1 MNRLIQWFV
10 ENPIAANL
18 LMALILIGGG
28 LSVANTNKE
37 VFPGALANSIEIS
50 VPYPGAG
57 PREVE
62 EQICIRIEEAL
73 ASLDGIK
80 EISSRAR
87 QNGGTVIVEVA
98 GGYDTQ
104 RLLNNVKTKVDSI
117 DTFPVNAERPQV
129 RERLFQ
135 SELMSLALYG
145 EVDERALKETAQW
158 IRDEMALLP
167 SVSIVEV
174 DTTRADELSVE
185 ISEDTLRQYNLTFDQ
200 VVSAIRRASVNLP
213 AGLIRSEQ
221 GDIQIQTRG
230 QAYTAAEFGA
240 IVISTLE
247 SGAQLYLRDV
257 ATITD
262 GFTETDFIA
271 RFQGKP
277 AVFIELY
284 VTENPDVLAS
294 ADSVQQYMHDVQN
307 RLPAGMALEISRD
320 WSKVFKGRLDLLTS
334 NAASGLVLVFVVLML
349 FLRPA
354 LALWVCAGISVAF
367 AGAMWF
373 MPSLGVSFN
382 MLSLFAFLLI
392 LGIVVDDA
400 IIVGESIYTAQQK
413 GMQGNASAASGAKQ
427 VAGPVFFAVVSTMI
441 FFVPMLF
448 IPNELGDIVYPI
460 PVIVIACLAF
470 SLVESMLIL
479 PAHLAHLK
487 PERPAKSYPMQKL
500 AQVRGFFA
508 DKLAHC
514 AANYYHPF
522 IVRCLKNVSVPI
534 ATFVALFVVVMAM
547 YNAGVVKQSFMP
559 QVPSDFVRAAITLED
574 GLPFEY
580 SRAVQTRVEQAAEQL
595 KADPKLI
602 AANEGSSEFIK
613 SVESWATPTSIR
625 VRLALVN
632 AETREVSSRAVAER
646 WRELIGAVDKSIDVD
661 VGFTINARDKAIR
674 LRVSISE
681 NDLDRQQQALD
692 AVKEALARY
701 PGVKDVKDSLQTAR
715 SELELSL
722 KPDAELL
729 GVGLQDVAGQ
739 VRQGFYGAEAQ
750 RIPRGKEDVR
760 VMVRYPAAERES
772 VDHLQSIRI
781 RTGSGV
787 AVPLETVAEIDFV
800 KGFSEI
806 NRVDRQRAN
815 SVTAELESDNSAE
828 AFAIVEDLMARN
840 GDQWRREF
848 TGFRLEVDGDMKA
861 QNEFMQELIRD
872 FFISLLVIY
881 ALMAVAF
888 KSYGQPLLVM
898 SAIPF
903 GFMGAVLGHWL
914 MQREVSMLSMLG
926 FLACSGVV
934 VNDNLVLI
942 DRINHM
948 RKQGM
953 AVLQAVAE
961 AGAARFR
968 AIVLTSLTTFIGLVP
983 IMAETSV
990 QARFLIPMVISLAF
1004 GVLLA
1009 STVTLILVPC
1019 LYLGGHRLK
1028 HGSRALAQRLGWLE
1042 GDEPAPEAHSDGKA

>member
-1 MNRLIQWFV
+1 MSRLIQWFV
-10 ENPIAANL
+10 ENPVAANL
-18 LMALILIGGG
+18 LMLLILIGGG

-37 VFPGALANSIEIS
+37 VFPGALANSIEIT

-87 QNGGTVIVEVA
+87 QNSGTVIVEVA

-117 DTFPVNAERPQV
+117 TTFPTNIERPQV

-158 IRDEMALLP
+158 IRDELALLP
-167 SVSIVEV
+167 SVSIVQV
-174 DTTRADELSVE
+174 DATRPDEMAIELS
-185 ISEDTLRQYNLTFDQ
+185 EDSLRQYNLTFDQ
-200 VVSAIRRASVNLP
+200 VVSAIRRASLNVP
-213 AGLIRSEQ
+213 AGVVKSKQ
-221 GDIQIQTRG
+221 GDFQIQTRG
-230 QAYTAAEFGA
+230 QAYTASAFGDV
-240 IVISTLE
+240 VIATLD

-284 VTENPDVLAS
+284 VTENPNVLAS
-294 ADSVQQYMHDVQN
+294 AESVQRYMTDVKA
-307 RLPAGMALEISRD
+307 RLPAGMELEISRD
-320 WSKVFKGRLDLLTS
+320 WSKVFKGRLNLLTS
-334 NAASGLVLVFVVLML
+334 NALSGLVLVFVVLML

-400 IIVGESIYTAQQK
+400 IIVGESIYTSQQH
-413 GMQGNASAASGAKQ
+413 GLRGNASAAGGAKL
-427 VAGPVFFAVVSTMI
+427 VAGPVFFAVISTMI

-448 IPNELGDIVYPI
+448 IPNQLGDIVYPI

-470 SLVESMLIL
+470 SLVESLLIL

-487 PERPAKSYPMQKL
+487 PERPPVSAPMKKL
-500 AQVRGFFA
+500 AQLRAFFA
-508 DKLAHC
+508 NSLARIAQHH
-514 AANYYHPF
+514 YQPF
-522 IVRCLKNVSVPI
+522 IVRCLQRVSIPI
-534 ATFVALFVVVMAM
+534 ATFVALFVVVMAIYM
-547 YNAGVVKQSFMP
+547 SGVVRQSFMP
-559 QVPSDFVRAAITLED
+559 QVPSDFIRAAVTLED
-574 GLPFEY
+574 GLPFDY
-580 SRAVQTRVEQAAEQL
+580 SQTVQQRIERAAEEL
-595 KADPKLI
+595 KKDTELI
-602 AANEGSSEFIK
+602 AANGGSDHFIR
-613 SVESWATPTSIR
+613 SIESWATPTSVR
-625 VRLALVN
+625 VRLALVD
-632 AETREVSSRAVAER
+632 AETRAVSSRAVAQR
-646 WRELIGAVDKSIDVD
+646 WRQIIGTVDKSLDVD

-674 LRVSISE
+674 LRVAINE

-692 AVKEALARY
+692 AVKTALARY
-701 PGVKDVKDSLQTAR
+701 PGVLDVKDSLQTAR

-729 GVGLQDVAGQ
+729 GVGLQDVAQ
-739 VRQGFYGAEAQ
+739 QIRQGFYGAEAQ

-760 VMVRYPAAERES
+760 VMVRYPRVERDS
-772 VDHLQSIRI
+772 VDQLQQIRI
-781 RTGSGV
+781 RTNSG
-787 AVPLETVAEIDFV
+787 AQVPLETVAQVEFV

-806 NRVDRQRAN
+806 NRVDRQRSN
-815 SVTAELESDNSAE
+815 SVTAELDSDNSAE
-828 AFAIVEDLMARN
+828 AFAIVQDLMARN
-840 GDQWRREF
+840 GDEWRREF
-848 TGFRLEVDGDMKA
+848 VGFRLEVAGDMKA
-861 QNEFMQELIRD
+861 QNEFMSELLRD

-888 KSYGQPLLVM
+888 KSYGQPLLIM

-914 MQREVSMLSMLG
+914 LQREISMLSMLG

-942 DRINHM
+942 DRINQM
-948 RKQGM
+948 RRQGL
-953 AVLQAVAE
+953 ALLNAVAE
-961 AGAARFR
+961 AGASRFR

-1019 LYLGGHRLK
+1019 LYLAGHRLK
-1028 HGSRALAQRLGWLE
+1028 HGLRQWMGKPVIQPLAGAEALEQAE
-1042 GDEPAPEAHSDGKA
+1042 D

>member
-10 ENPIAANL
+10 ENPVAANL
-18 LMALILIGGG
+18 LMLLILVGGG

-37 VFPGALANSIEIS
+37 VFPGALANSIEIT

-80 EISSRAR
+80 EITSRAQ
-87 QNGGTVIVEVA
+87 QNSGTVIVQVA

-117 DTFPVNAERPQV
+117 TTFPVDAERPQV

-145 EVDERALKETAQW
+145 DVDERALKETAQW
-158 IRDEMALLP
+158 LRDEIALLP
-167 SVSIVEV
+167 SVTIVEV
-174 DTTRADELSVE
+174 DATRSDEMAVE
-185 ISEDTLRQYNLTFDQ
+185 VSETSLRQYQLTFDQ

-213 AGLIRSEQ
+213 AGQVKSEQ
-221 GDIQIQTRG
+221 GDLQIQTRG
-230 QAYTAAEFGA
+230 QAYTAQQFGD
-240 IVISTLE
+240 IVVASQE
-247 SGAQLYLRDV
+247 SGAQLRLRDV

-262 GFTETDFIA
+262 GFMETDFIA

-284 VTENPDVLAS
+284 VTENPNVLAS
-294 ADSVQQYMHDVQN
+294 AESVQSYLASVQQ

-320 WSKVFKGRLDLLTS
+320 WSKVFQGRLNLLTS

-367 AGAMWF
+367 AGAMWL

-400 IIVGESIYTAQQK
+400 IIVGESIYTAQQH
-413 GMQGNASAASGAKQ
+413 GMQGKAAAAGGAKQ
-427 VAGPVFFAVVSTMI
+427 VASPVFFAVVSTMI

-448 IPNELGDIVYPI
+448 VPNELGDIVYPI
-460 PVIVIACLAF
+460 PAIVIACLVF

-487 PERPAKSYPMQKL
+487 PEKPARSLPLKKL
-500 AQVRGFFA
+500 AQVRGAFA
-508 DKLAHC
+508 GALETV
-514 AANYYHPF
+514 ANRYYHPF

-534 ATFVALFVVVMAM
+534 ATFVALFLVVMTI
-547 YNAGVVKQSFMP
+547 YGAGWVRQSFMP
-559 QVPSDFVRAAITLED
+559 QVPSDFVRAAVTLEE
-574 GLPFEY
+574 GLPFSY
-580 SRAVQTRVEQAAEQL
+580 AQDVQQRIEAAAAQL
-595 KADPKLI
+595 KHDPQLI
-602 AANEGSSEFIK
+602 ADNQGNADFIR
-613 SVESWATPTSIR
+613 SIESWATPTSVR
-625 VRLALVN
+625 LRLALVD
-632 AETREVSSRAVAER
+632 AEHREVSSRAVAQR
-646 WRELIGAVDKSIDVD
+646 WRQLIGEIDKALDVD

-681 NDLDRQQQALD
+681 NDLARQQQALD
-692 AVKEALARY
+692 AVKAALQRY
-701 PGVKDVKDSLQTAR
+701 PGVQDVKDSLQTAR

-729 GVGLQDVAGQ
+729 GLGLQEVAQQ

-760 VMVRYPAAERES
+760 VMVRYPRAERES

-781 RTGSGV
+781 RT
-787 AVPLETVAEIDFV
+787 AQQAEVPLATVAQVDFV

-806 NRVDRQRAN
+806 NRIDRQRSN

-848 TGFRLEVDGDMKA
+848 LGFRLEVGGDMKA
-861 QNEFMQELIRD
+861 QNEFMDELLRD
-872 FFISLLVIY
+872 FIISLMVIY

-888 KSYGQPLLVM
+888 KSYGQPLLIM

-903 GFMGAVLGHWL
+903 GFMGAVLGHL
-914 MQREVSMLSMLG
+914 IMGREISMLSMLG
-926 FLACSGVV
+926 FLACAGVV

-942 DRINHM
+942 DRINHL
-948 RKQGM
+948 RQQGLDLLK
-953 AVLQAVAE
+953 AVSQA
-961 AGAARFR
+961 GTDRFR

-1019 LYLGGHRLK
+1019 LYLAGQQAKHRLL
-1028 HGSRALAQRLGWLE
+1028 RAIGLAAEPLHHTGDQRQAE
-1042 GDEPAPEAHSDGKA
+1042 